1 MKEFRTEGRTQ
12 EKCRSGALR
21 ECLTRVVQNRIEVYQ
36 MRVSKKKKGLI
47 AGLPVLGETVPA
59 VYRSPLG
66 GGERDLALFSTV

>member
-1 MKEFRTEGRTQ
+1 
-12 EKCRSGALR
+12 
-21 ECLTRVVQNRIEVYQ
+21 